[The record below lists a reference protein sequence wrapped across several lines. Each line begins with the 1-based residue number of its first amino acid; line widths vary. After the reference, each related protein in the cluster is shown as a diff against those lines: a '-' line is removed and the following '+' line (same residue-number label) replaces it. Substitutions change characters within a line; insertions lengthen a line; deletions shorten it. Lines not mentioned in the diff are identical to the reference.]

1 MVGTSRPAR
10 SVAHALRNAGAQGRM
25 RSPWSRVT
33 QSPSSP
39 KGPLPAPHPRHARV
53 PFFSHVAGHFSA
65 HTGLYVS
72 LLNFIADLG

>member
-1 MVGTSRPAR
+1 MVGTSSPAR
-10 SVAHALRNAGAQGRM
+10 SVAHALRNAGAQGRA